1 MGFGNSNT
9 QTLAAISNISVHLER
24 ATFFL
29 ALTSVAGSI
38 NKLCVDNA
46 CAFHGSR
53 SLPFY
58 DVLVICLYITCVI
71 FTILAAPVDEIM
83 HHSSLRVPD
92 WRVHCFI
99 NNLTIMQLDRDHS
112 ICVDQVQVLVAAP
125 TRVPCRL

>member
-1 MGFGNSNT
+1 MLAGVGLVLLLIGFGNSNT
-9 QTLAAISNISVHLER
+9 QTLAAISSISVHMER

-46 CAFHGSR
+46 CAFHGSS

-58 DVLVICLYITCVI
+58 DVLAICLYITCVI

-92 WRVHCFI
+92 WRVHHFI
-99 NNLTIMQLDRDHS
+99 LLYILFYFGKHAT
-112 ICVDQVQVLVAAP
+112 
-125 TRVPCRL
+125 